1 MTEAATV
8 PAIVLKV
15 QCGQVLNTTINGMPV
30 QIECSEP
37 PEEGGFK
44 PPPPPSGAGGVVAYA
59 TMAIDTPVLDLDAV
73 VVAAREERLSDRA
86 IPLGDVEGAT
96 VLFEAEDGS
105 VASLDTM
112 LIERPDG

>member
-37 PEEGGFK
+37 PEEGGFQ
-44 PPPPPSGAGGVVAYA
+44 PPRPPSGAGGVVAYA
-59 TMAIDTPVLDLDAV
+59 TMRADTPVLDLDAV
-73 VVAAREERLSDRA
+73 VAAAREERLSDEA
-86 IPLGDVEGAT
+86 MPLEDVERAT
-96 VLFEAEDGS
+96 VLFEGEDGS
-105 VASLDTM
+105 VGSLDTM
-112 LIERPDG
+112 VAERPDG

>member
-1 MTEAATV
+1 MAHAATV

-30 QIECSEP
+30 QIECSAP

-59 TMAIDTPVLDLDAV
+59 TMAVDTPLLDLDAV
-73 VVAAREERLSDRA
+73 VAAAREERLSDEA

-112 LIERPDG
+112 VVKGPDS